1 MQTEINTLTTKELR
15 EFIHSAVKEAM
26 EDFMEDFIASSSS
39 NYINS
44 IKEAREDYKSGRV
57 VDMQDLLNE

>member
-15 EFIHSAVKEAM
+15 EFIQSAVKEAM
-26 EDFMEDFIASSSS
+26 EDFMEDFIASSSL
-39 NYINS
+39 NYIDS